1 MKLLAEANFT
11 KEATTAFFFPP
22 SHEMKFQ
29 MEHEFSYLDLWYSE
43 VEENEL
49 FKSGEEII
57 IAEWEM

>member
-1 MKLLAEANFT
+1 
-11 KEATTAFFFPP
+11 
-22 SHEMKFQ
+22 MKFQ

>member
-11 KEATTAFFFPP
+11 KEATTAFFL
-22 SHEMKFQ
+22 SSCEMKFQ